1 MSDRAREVE
10 TRLLIVDDTE
20 ANRYA
25 VARHLRAN
33 GFTVREAATGRD
45 ALAEVERETPDMIVL
60 DIRLPDISG
69 LELARRLREDPRTA
83 GIPILHISA
92 SFTDSVSLARG
103 LDNGADGYL
112 THPVD
117 PLVLLAT
124 IRGLF
129 RARAAERE
137 AFAMARDWRSTF
149 DAIGEGVCVTDST
162 GLITRCN
169 RAFLSLVGGG
179 SQEASS
185 YISELIPGVTILP
198 EAPYLQLPG
207 GGNAARIESGDRWL
221 RVSSMP
227 VTGTDGE
234 EPGVVCVVTDIT
246 RERRADERARLA
258 MQLESTGRLA
268 GGVAHEINNMMT
280 VILANA
286 EFALRGLPPGDPVR
300 ADIESIH
307 QAAARSAEV
316 ARQLLTFSRR
326 QVVRPRIV
334 DVHAL
339 LRKSEGMIR
348 RLLGADRPLRLRLGA
363 TDAWINVDP
372 LGLEQVVI
380 NLALNARDA
389 MPHGGELIIST
400 SNVQLGEEM
409 ARRHPEIAIRH
420 GRYVQVAVQDTGLGM
435 DRGTLDRIFE
445 PFFTTKRVGEGT
457 GLGLAT
463 VFGMVKQSDGYIW
476 ADSEVGH
483 GSVFTIQLPQAVPSA
498 AEMAAPPL
506 SGRDKGQ
513 GAILLV
519 EDEPMVQS
527 LLSRA
532 LVEAG
537 YRAEVAADGDEAL
550 NVLERLEG
558 NVAAVLSDVVM
569 PGMGGRE
576 LAEMLRKRWPDIP
589 ILFMS
594 GYTNEEIIHRGLLG
608 PDEPFLQKPF
618 PPAALAAAL
627 AGLLQR
633 GTARDQEFEVGSG

>member
-1 MSDRAREVE
+1 MSERGNPPEA
-10 TRLLIVDDTE
+10 RLLIVDDTE

-25 VARHLRAN
+25 VARHLKAN
-33 GFTVREAATGRD
+33 GFEVREAGTGSA
-45 ALAEVERETPDMIVL
+45 ALAEVERDLPDMVVL

-69 LELARRLREDPRTA
+69 LEVARRLRSNPRTA
-83 GIPILHISA
+83 GLPILHISA

-137 AFAMARDWRSTF
+137 AFAMARDWRATF

-169 RAFLSLVGGG
+169 RAFLDLVGGRTG
-179 SQEASS
+179 EASS
-185 YISELIPGVTILP
+185 YLADLLPGVTMLP
-198 EAPYLQLPG
+198 ESPYVQLPG
-207 GGNAARIESGDRWL
+207 GASAARLEVGDRWL

-227 VTGTDGE
+227 VTGGVGE

-286 EFALRGLPPGDPVR
+286 EFALRGLSPGDPVR
-300 ADIESIH
+300 SDIESIH

-326 QVVRPRIV
+326 QVVRPRVV
-334 DVHAL
+334 DVHLL

-363 TDAWINVDP
+363 TDTWVSVDP
-372 LGLEQVVI
+372 LGLEQVII

-389 MPHGGELIIST
+389 MPHGGELIIAT
-400 SNVQLGEEM
+400 SNVHLGDEM
-409 ARRHPEIAIRH
+409 TRRHPEIAIRH

-483 GSVFTIQLPQAVPSA
+483 GSVFTIQLPQAVPAVAEPA
-498 AEMAAPPL
+498 ATPGTR
-506 SGRDKGQ
+506 STGQ

-519 EDEPMVQS
+519 EDEPLVQS

-537 YRAEVAADGDEAL
+537 YRTEVATDGEEAL
-550 NVLERLEG
+550 QVLARLEG
-558 NVAAVLSDVVM
+558 KVAAVLSDVVM

-576 LAEMLRKRWPDIP
+576 LAEELRKRWPNVP

-594 GYTNEEIIHRGLLG
+594 GYTNEEIINRGLLG

-627 AGLLQR
+627 AGLLER
-633 GTARDQEFEVGSG
+633 GSIA

>member
-1 MSDRAREVE
+1 MSERGQQKEAK
-10 TRLLIVDDTE
+10 LLVVDDTE

-25 VARHLRAN
+25 VVRHLRAN
-33 GFTVREAATGRD
+33 GFEVREAATGRD
-45 ALAEVERETPDMIVL
+45 ALAMVERETPDMIVL
-60 DIRLPDISG
+60 DIRLPDVSG
-69 LELARRLREDPRTA
+69 LEVARQVRANPRTA
-83 GIPILHISA
+83 AIPILHISA

-112 THPVD
+112 THPVE
-117 PLVLLAT
+117 PIVLLAT
-124 IRGLF
+124 VRGLF

-137 AFAMARDWRSTF
+137 AFAMARDWRATF
-149 DAIGEGVCVTDST
+149 DAIGEGVCVTDAS

-169 RAFLSLVGGG
+169 RAFLELVGGRDAD
-179 SQEASS
+179 ASS
-185 YISELIPGVTILP
+185 YITDLLPGVTI
-198 EAPYLQLPG
+198 APAEPYVQVPG
-207 GGNAARIESGDRWL
+207 GGNAARIEVGDRWL
-221 RVSSMP
+221 RVSAMP
-227 VTGTDGE
+227 VTGEGE
-234 EPGVVCVVTDIT
+234 EAPAVVCVVTDIT

-286 EFALRGLPPGDPVR
+286 EFAMRGLPPGDPVR
-300 ADIESIH
+300 TDIESIH
-307 QAAARSAEV
+307 QAATRSAEV

-326 QVVRPRIV
+326 QVVRPRVV

-363 TDAWINVDP
+363 SDTWVNIDP
-372 LGLEQVVI
+372 LGLEQVII

-400 SNVQLGEEM
+400 SNVQLGDDM
-409 ARRHPEIAIRH
+409 SRLHPEIAIRH
-420 GRYVQVAVQDTGLGM
+420 GRYVQLAVQDTGLGM
-435 DRGTLDRIFE
+435 DRDTLNRIFE

-463 VFGMVKQSDGYIW
+463 VFGMVKQSGGYIW

-483 GSVFTIQLPQAVPSA
+483 GSVFTIQLPQTAPAVPEKTA
-498 AEMAAPPL
+498 TMPGVRAPA
-506 SGRDKGQ
+506 Q

-519 EDEPMVQS
+519 EDEPLVQG

-532 LVEAG
+532 LVEVG
-537 YRAEVAADGDEAL
+537 YHSEVATDGEEAL
-550 NVLERLEG
+550 TVLEQLEG
-558 NVAAVLSDVVM
+558 KISAVLSDVVM

-576 LAEMLRKRWPDIP
+576 LAEVLRKRWPDIP

-594 GYTNEEIIHRGLLG
+594 GYTNEEVIHRGLLG

-618 PPAALAAAL
+618 SPGALAASL
-627 AGLLQR
+627 ADLLGQR
-633 GTARDQEFEVGSG
+633 

>member
-1 MSDRAREVE
+1 MSDRSLPVE
-10 TRLLIVDDTE
+10 AQLLVVDDTE

-33 GFTVREAATGRD
+33 GFEVREAATGRE
-45 ALAEVERETPDMIVL
+45 ALVEVERDIPDMVVL

-69 LELARRLREDPRTA
+69 LELARRLRADPRTS

-137 AFAMARDWRSTF
+137 AFAMARDWRATF
-149 DAIGEGVCVTDST
+149 DAIGEGVCITDSA
-162 GLITRCN
+162 GLVTRCN
-169 RAFLSLVGGG
+169 RAFHDLVGGPAEG
-179 SQEASS
+179 SS
-185 YISELIPGVTILP
+185 YIADLLPGVVMLP
-198 EAPYLQLPG
+198 HAPYVQLPG
-207 GGNAARIESGDRWL
+207 GGSAVRLEVGDRWL
-221 RVSSMP
+221 RVSSTP
-227 VTGTDGE
+227 VAGEAGE
-234 EPGVVCVVTDIT
+234 EPGAVCVVTDIT

-286 EFALRGLPPGDPVR
+286 EFALRGLRGGDPVR

-307 QAAARSAEV
+307 QAATRSAEV

-326 QVVRPRIV
+326 QVVRPRVV
-334 DVHAL
+334 DVHL
-339 LRKSEGMIR
+339 LLHKSEGMIR
-348 RLLGADRPLRLRLGA
+348 RLLGAHLPLQLRLGA
-363 TDAWINVDP
+363 TDTWVNVDP
-372 LGLEQVVI
+372 LGLEQVII

-389 MPHGGELIIST
+389 MPHGGELTIST
-400 SNVQLGEEM
+400 SNVHLGDEM
-409 ARRHPEIAIRH
+409 ARRHPEIAIRE
-420 GRYVQVAVQDTGLGM
+420 GRYVQIAVQDTGLGM

-476 ADSEVGH
+476 ADSEVGR
-483 GSVFTIQLPQAVPSA
+483 GSVFTIQLPQALPAVEVPDVA
-498 AEMAAPPL
+498 AG
-506 SGRDKGQ
+506 GREKGQ
-513 GAILLV
+513 GAVLLV

-527 LLSRA
+527 LLARA

-537 YRAEVAADGDEAL
+537 YRAEVATDGQEAL
-550 NVLERLEG
+550 HVVSRLDG
-558 NVAAVLSDVVM
+558 NVSAVLSDVVM

-576 LAEMLRKRWPDIP
+576 LAAELRQRWPDVP

-618 PPAALAAAL
+618 PPAALAEALAAL
-627 AGLLQR
+627 LERRTIA
-633 GTARDQEFEVGSG
+633 

>member
-1 MSDRAREVE
+1 MSERGNPPEA
-10 TRLLIVDDTE
+10 RLLIVDDTE

-25 VARHLRAN
+25 VARHLKAN
-33 GFTVREAATGRD
+33 GFEVREAGTGSA
-45 ALAEVERETPDMIVL
+45 ALAEVERDLPDMVVL

-69 LELARRLREDPRTA
+69 LEVARRLRSNPRTA
-83 GIPILHISA
+83 GLPILHISA

-137 AFAMARDWRSTF
+137 AFAMARDWRATF

-169 RAFLSLVGGG
+169 RAFLDLVGGRTG
-179 SQEASS
+179 EASS
-185 YISELIPGVTILP
+185 YLADLLPGVTMMP
-198 EAPYLQLPG
+198 ESPYVQLPG
-207 GGNAARIESGDRWL
+207 GASAARLEVGDRWL

-227 VTGTDGE
+227 VTGGVGE

-286 EFALRGLPPGDPVR
+286 EFALRGLSPGDPVR
-300 ADIESIH
+300 SDIESIH

-326 QVVRPRIV
+326 QVVRPRVV
-334 DVHAL
+334 DVHLL

-363 TDAWINVDP
+363 TDTWVSVDP
-372 LGLEQVVI
+372 LGLEQVII

-400 SNVQLGEEM
+400 SNVHLGDEM
-409 ARRHPEIAIRH
+409 TRRHPEIAIRH

-483 GSVFTIQLPQAVPSA
+483 GSVFTIQLPQAVPAVAEPA
-498 AEMAAPPL
+498 ATPGTR
-506 SGRDKGQ
+506 STGQ

-519 EDEPMVQS
+519 EDEPLVQS

-537 YRAEVAADGDEAL
+537 YRTEVATDGEEAL
-550 NVLERLEG
+550 QVLARLEG
-558 NVAAVLSDVVM
+558 KVAAVLSDVVM

-576 LAEMLRKRWPDIP
+576 LAEELRKRWPNVP

-594 GYTNEEIIHRGLLG
+594 GYTNEEIINRGLLG

-627 AGLLQR
+627 AGLLER
-633 GTARDQEFEVGSG
+633 GSIA

>member
-1 MSDRAREVE
+1 MSERGQQREP
-10 TRLLIVDDTE
+10 TLLVVDDTE

-25 VARHLRAN
+25 VVRHLRAN
-33 GFTVREAATGRD
+33 GFEVREASTGRD
-45 ALAEVERETPDMIVL
+45 ALALVERETPDMIVL
-60 DIRLPDISG
+60 DIRLPDVSG
-69 LELARRLREDPRTA
+69 LEVARQVRANPRTA
-83 GIPILHISA
+83 AIPILHISA

-112 THPVD
+112 THPVE
-117 PLVLLAT
+117 PIVLLAT

-137 AFAMARDWRSTF
+137 AFAMARDWRATF
-149 DAIGEGVCVTDST
+149 DAIGEGVCVTDAS

-169 RAFLSLVGGG
+169 RAFLDLVGGRD
-179 SQEASS
+179 SDASS
-185 YISELIPGVTILP
+185 YITDLLPGVTI
-198 EAPYLQLPG
+198 APAEPYVQVPG
-207 GGNAARIESGDRWL
+207 GGNAARIEVGDRWL
-221 RVSSMP
+221 RVSTMP
-227 VTGTDGE
+227 VTGEEEE
-234 EPGVVCVVTDIT
+234 EPAVVCVVTDIT

-286 EFALRGLPPGDPVR
+286 EFAIRGLPPGDPVR
-300 ADIESIH
+300 TDIESIH
-307 QAAARSAEV
+307 QAATRSAEV

-326 QVVRPRIV
+326 QVVRPRVV

-348 RLLGADRPLRLRLGA
+348 RLLGADRPLRLRLGGSD
-363 TDAWINVDP
+363 TWVNVDP
-372 LGLEQVVI
+372 LGLEQVII

-389 MPHGGELIIST
+389 MPHGGELIVST
-400 SNVQLGEEM
+400 SNVQLGDEM
-409 ARRHPEIAIRH
+409 SRRHPEIAIRH
-420 GRYVQVAVQDTGLGM
+420 GRYVQISVQDTGLGM
-435 DRGTLDRIFE
+435 DRDTLNRIFE

-463 VFGMVKQSDGYIW
+463 VFGMVKQSEGYIW

-483 GSVFTIQLPQAVPSA
+483 GSLFTIKLPEAAPAVPEKSA
-498 AEMAAPPL
+498 GM
-506 SGRDKGQ
+506 SGARIPAQ

-519 EDEPMVQS
+519 EDEPLVQG

-532 LVEAG
+532 LVEVG
-537 YRAEVAADGDEAL
+537 YRSEVATDGEEAL
-550 NVLERLEG
+550 TVLERLDG
-558 NVAAVLSDVVM
+558 KISAVLSDVVM

-576 LAEMLRKRWPDIP
+576 LAEVLRKRWPDIP

-594 GYTNEEIIHRGLLG
+594 GYTNEEIIHRGLLD

-618 PPAALAAAL
+618 SPGALAASL
-627 AGLLQR
+627 AELLDR
-633 GTARDQEFEVGSG
+633 R

>member
-1 MSDRAREVE
+1 MSERGNPPEA
-10 TRLLIVDDTE
+10 RLLIVDDTE

-25 VARHLRAN
+25 VARHLKAN
-33 GFTVREAATGRD
+33 GFEVREAGTGSA
-45 ALAEVERETPDMIVL
+45 ALAEVERDLPDMVVL

-69 LELARRLREDPRTA
+69 LEVARRLRSNPRTA
-83 GIPILHISA
+83 GLPILHISA

-137 AFAMARDWRSTF
+137 AFAMARDWRATF

-169 RAFLSLVGGG
+169 RAFLDLVGGRTG
-179 SQEASS
+179 EASS
-185 YISELIPGVTILP
+185 YLADLLPGVTMLP
-198 EAPYLQLPG
+198 ESPYVQLPG
-207 GGNAARIESGDRWL
+207 GASAARLEVGDRWL

-227 VTGTDGE
+227 VTGGVGE

-286 EFALRGLPPGDPVR
+286 EFALRGLSPGDPVR
-300 ADIESIH
+300 SDIESIH

-326 QVVRPRIV
+326 QVVRPRVV
-334 DVHAL
+334 DVHLL

-363 TDAWINVDP
+363 TDTWVSVDP
-372 LGLEQVVI
+372 LGLEQVII

-400 SNVQLGEEM
+400 SNVHLGDEM
-409 ARRHPEIAIRH
+409 TRRHPEIAIRH

-483 GSVFTIQLPQAVPSA
+483 GSVFTIQLPQAVPAVAEPA
-498 AEMAAPPL
+498 ATPGTR
-506 SGRDKGQ
+506 STGQ

-519 EDEPMVQS
+519 EDEPLVQS

-537 YRAEVAADGDEAL
+537 YRTEVATDGEEAL
-550 NVLERLEG
+550 QVLARLEG
-558 NVAAVLSDVVM
+558 KVAAVLSDVVM

-576 LAEMLRKRWPDIP
+576 LAEELRKRWPNVP

-594 GYTNEEIIHRGLLG
+594 GYTNEEIINRGLLG

-627 AGLLQR
+627 AGLLER
-633 GTARDQEFEVGSG
+633 GSIA

>member
-1 MSDRAREVE
+1 MSSRSYPAE
-10 TRLLIVDDTE
+10 TQLLIVDDTE

-25 VARHLRAN
+25 VARHLKAN
-33 GFTVREAATGRD
+33 GFAVRGASSGREA
-45 ALAEVERETPDMIVL
+45 LVEVAREVPDMVVL
-60 DIRLPDISG
+60 DIRLPDIRG
-69 LELARRLREDPRTA
+69 LELARQLRADPRTS
-83 GIPILHISA
+83 GVPILHISA

-137 AFAMARDWRSTF
+137 AFAMARDWRATF

-162 GLITRCN
+162 GVVTRCN
-169 RAFLSLVGGG
+169 RAFLDLVGAR
-179 SQEASS
+179 SAEASS
-185 YISELIPGVTILP
+185 SLADLLPGVTILP
-198 EAPYLQLPG
+198 HPPYVQLPG
-207 GGNAARIESGDRWL
+207 GGSAARLELGDRWL

-227 VTGTDGE
+227 VAGGADE
-234 EPGVVCVVTDIT
+234 EPGAVCVVTDIT

-286 EFALRGLPPGDPVR
+286 EFAMRGLPAGDAVR

-307 QAAARSAEV
+307 QAATRSAEV

-326 QVVRPRIV
+326 QVVRPRVV
-334 DVHAL
+334 DVHLL
-339 LRKSEGMIR
+339 LRKSEVMIR
-348 RLLGADRPLRLRLGA
+348 RLLGADLPLQLRLGA
-363 TDAWINVDP
+363 TDTWVNVDP
-372 LGLEQVVI
+372 LGLEQVII

-389 MPHGGELIIST
+389 MPHGGELIVST
-400 SNVQLGEEM
+400 SNVHLGDEM
-409 ARRHPEIAIRH
+409 ARRHPEIAIRP
-420 GRYVQVAVQDTGLGM
+420 GRYVQIAVQDTGLGM

-463 VFGMVKQSDGYIW
+463 VFGMIKQSDGYIW
-476 ADSEVGH
+476 ADSELGR
-483 GSVFTIQLPQAVPSA
+483 GSVFTIQLPQAVPAVEVPVSA
-498 AEMAAPPL
+498 VP
-506 SGRDKGQ
+506 GREKGR
-513 GAILLV
+513 GAVLLV

-527 LLSRA
+527 LLARA

-537 YRAEVAADGDEAL
+537 YRAEVATDGEEAL
-550 NVLERLEG
+550 QVLARLEG
-558 NVAAVLSDVVM
+558 HVSAVLSDVVM

-576 LAEMLRKRWPDIP
+576 LAAELRQRWPDVP

-627 AGLLQR
+627 AALVAR
-633 GTARDQEFEVGSG
+633 GSVA

>member
-1 MSDRAREVE
+1 MSDRARMAEA
-10 TRLLIVDDTE
+10 RLLIVDDTE

-25 VARHLRAN
+25 VARHLRAS
-33 GFTVREAATGRD
+33 GFQVREAGTGLD
-45 ALAEVERETPDMIVL
+45 ALAEVEREMPDMVVL
-60 DIRLPDISG
+60 DIKLPDISG
-69 LELARRLREDPRTA
+69 LEVARRLRSDPRTS
-83 GIPILHISA
+83 GLPILHISA

-117 PLVLLAT
+117 PIVLLAT

-137 AFAMARDWRSTF
+137 AFAMARDWRATF
-149 DAIGEGVCVTDST
+149 DAIGEGVCVTDSS

-169 RAFLSLVGGG
+169 RAFLDLIGGG
-179 SQEASS
+179 TGEASS
-185 YISELIPGVTILP
+185 YIADLLPGVTMLP
-198 EAPYLQLPG
+198 ESPYVQLPG
-207 GGNAARIESGDRWL
+207 GGPAARIEVGDRWL

-227 VTGTDGE
+227 VEGENAE
-234 EPGVVCVVTDIT
+234 EPGVICVVTDIT

-286 EFALRGLPPGDPVR
+286 EFAMRGLPAGDPVR
-300 ADIESIH
+300 TDIEGIH
-307 QAAARSAEV
+307 QAATRSAEV

-326 QVVRPRIV
+326 QVVRPRVV
-334 DVHAL
+334 DVHLL
-339 LRKSEGMIR
+339 LRKAEGMIR

-363 TDAWINVDP
+363 TDTWVNVDP
-372 LGLEQVVI
+372 LGLEQVII

-389 MPHGGELIIST
+389 MPHGGELIIAT
-400 SNVQLGEEM
+400 SNVHLGDELS
-409 ARRHPEIAIRH
+409 RRHPEIAIRH
-420 GRYVQVAVQDTGLGM
+420 GRYVQIAVQDTGLGM

-483 GSVFTIQLPQAVPSA
+483 GSVFTIQLPQANPE
-498 AEMAAPPL
+498 EMEGPPVT
-506 SGRDKGQ
+506 SESRERNQ
-513 GAILLV
+513 GAVLLV
-519 EDEPMVQS
+519 EDEPLVQS
-527 LLSRA
+527 MLSRA

-537 YRAEVAADGDEAL
+537 YRSEVATDGEEAL
-550 NVLERLEG
+550 QVLARLEG
-558 NVAAVLSDVVM
+558 KVAAVLSDVVM

-576 LAEMLRKRWPDIP
+576 LAEELRKRWPDVP
-589 ILFMS
+589 VLFMS

-627 AGLLQR
+627 AELLQR
-633 GTARDQEFEVGSG
+633 RSIAQG

>member
-1 MSDRAREVE
+1 VSSRVQAGEA
-10 TRLLIVDDTE
+10 TLLIVDDTE

-25 VARHLRAN
+25 VARHLRAH
-33 GFTVREAATGRD
+33 GFEVHETGTGQE
-45 ALAEVERETPDMIVL
+45 ALAFVAQQVPDMVVL

-69 LELARRLREDPRTA
+69 LELARRLRGDPRTS

-117 PLVLLAT
+117 PLVLVAT

-137 AFAMARDWRSTF
+137 AFAMARDWRATF
-149 DAIGEGVCVTDST
+149 DAIGEGVCVTDAT

-169 RAFLSLVGGG
+169 RAFLELVGGG
-179 SQEASS
+179 HGDASTF
-185 YISELIPGVTILP
+185 ISEVIPGVLISR
-198 EAPYLQLPG
+198 EAPHVQLPG
-207 GGNAARIESGDRWL
+207 GANAARIEVGDRWL
-221 RVSSMP
+221 RVSAMP
-227 VTGTDGE
+227 VIGAEGE
-234 EPGVVCVVTDIT
+234 EPAVVCVVTDIT

-286 EFALRGLPPGDPVR
+286 EFAVRGLPPGDPVR
-300 ADIESIH
+300 TDIESIH
-307 QAAARSAEV
+307 QAATRSAEV

-326 QVVRPRIV
+326 QVVRPRVV
-334 DVHAL
+334 DIHAL

-363 TDAWINVDP
+363 TDAWVSVDP
-372 LGLEQVVI
+372 LGLEQVII

-400 SNVQLGEEM
+400 SNVQLGDEM
-409 ARRHPEIAIRH
+409 ARRHPEIAIRY
-420 GRYVQVAVQDTGLGM
+420 GRYVQIAVQDTGLGM

-476 ADSEVGH
+476 ADSEVGQ
-483 GSVFTIQLPQAVPSA
+483 GSVFTIQLPQAEAGDAEKGSA
-498 AEMAAPPL
+498 APL
-506 SGRDKGQ
+506 QLERAK

-519 EDEPMVQS
+519 EDEPLVQS
-527 LLSRA
+527 LLSRS

-537 YRAEVAADGDEAL
+537 YRTEVAADGVEAL
-550 NVLERLEG
+550 DVLERLEG
-558 NVAAVLSDVVM
+558 RVSAVLSDVVM
-569 PGMGGRE
+569 PGMGGRA
-576 LAEMLRKRWPDIP
+576 LANALRKRWPDIP

-627 AGLLQR
+627 AELVER
-633 GTARDQEFEVGSG
+633 GSIPRG

>member
-1 MSDRAREVE
+1 VSDRSLPVE
-10 TRLLIVDDTE
+10 AQLLVVDDTE

-33 GFTVREAATGRD
+33 GFEVREAATGRE
-45 ALAEVERETPDMIVL
+45 ALVEVERDIPDMVVL

-69 LELARRLREDPRTA
+69 LELARRLRADPRTS

-137 AFAMARDWRSTF
+137 AFAMARDWRATF
-149 DAIGEGVCVTDST
+149 DAIGEGVCITDSA
-162 GLITRCN
+162 GLVTRCN
-169 RAFLSLVGGG
+169 RAFHDLVGGPAEG
-179 SQEASS
+179 SS
-185 YISELIPGVTILP
+185 YIADLLPGVVMLP
-198 EAPYLQLPG
+198 HAPYVQLPG
-207 GGNAARIESGDRWL
+207 GGSAVRLEVGDRWL
-221 RVSSMP
+221 RVSSTP
-227 VTGTDGE
+227 VAGEAGE
-234 EPGVVCVVTDIT
+234 EPGAVCVVTDIT

-286 EFALRGLPPGDPVR
+286 EFALRGLRGGDPVR

-307 QAAARSAEV
+307 QAATRSAEV

-326 QVVRPRIV
+326 QVVRPRVV
-334 DVHAL
+334 DVHL
-339 LRKSEGMIR
+339 LLHKSEGMIR
-348 RLLGADRPLRLRLGA
+348 RLLGAHLPLQLRLGA
-363 TDAWINVDP
+363 TDTWVNVDP
-372 LGLEQVVI
+372 LGLEQVII

-389 MPHGGELIIST
+389 MPHGGELTIST
-400 SNVQLGEEM
+400 SNVHLGDEM
-409 ARRHPEIAIRH
+409 ARRHPEIAIRE
-420 GRYVQVAVQDTGLGM
+420 GRYVQIAVQDTGLGM

-476 ADSEVGH
+476 ADSEVGR
-483 GSVFTIQLPQAVPSA
+483 GSVFTIQLPQALPAVEVPDVA
-498 AEMAAPPL
+498 AG
-506 SGRDKGQ
+506 GREKGQ
-513 GAILLV
+513 GAVLLV

-527 LLSRA
+527 LLARA

-537 YRAEVAADGDEAL
+537 YRAEVATDGQEAL
-550 NVLERLEG
+550 HVVSRLDG
-558 NVAAVLSDVVM
+558 NVSAVLSDVVM

-576 LAEMLRKRWPDIP
+576 LAAELRQRWPDVP

-618 PPAALAAAL
+618 PPAALAEALAAL
-627 AGLLQR
+627 LERRTIA
-633 GTARDQEFEVGSG
+633 

>member
-1 MSDRAREVE
+1 MSERGNPPEA
-10 TRLLIVDDTE
+10 RLLIVDDTE

-25 VARHLRAN
+25 VARHLKAN
-33 GFTVREAATGRD
+33 GFEVREAGTGSA
-45 ALAEVERETPDMIVL
+45 ALAEVERDLPDMVVL

-69 LELARRLREDPRTA
+69 LEVARRLRSNPRTA
-83 GIPILHISA
+83 GLPILHISA
-92 SFTDSVSLARG
+92 SFADSVSLARG

-137 AFAMARDWRSTF
+137 AFAMARDWRATF

-169 RAFLSLVGGG
+169 RAFLDLVGGRTG
-179 SQEASS
+179 EASS
-185 YISELIPGVTILP
+185 YLADLLPGVTMLP
-198 EAPYLQLPG
+198 ESPYVQLPG
-207 GGNAARIESGDRWL
+207 GASAARLEVGDRWL

-227 VTGTDGE
+227 VTGGVGE

-286 EFALRGLPPGDPVR
+286 EFALRGLSPGDPVR
-300 ADIESIH
+300 SDIESIH

-326 QVVRPRIV
+326 QVVRPRVV
-334 DVHAL
+334 DVHLL

-363 TDAWINVDP
+363 TDTWVSVDP
-372 LGLEQVVI
+372 LGLEQVII

-400 SNVQLGEEM
+400 SNVHLGDEM
-409 ARRHPEIAIRH
+409 TRRHPEIAIRH

-483 GSVFTIQLPQAVPSA
+483 GSVFTIQLPQAVPAVAEPA
-498 AEMAAPPL
+498 ATPGTR
-506 SGRDKGQ
+506 STGQ

-519 EDEPMVQS
+519 EDEPLVQS

-537 YRAEVAADGDEAL
+537 YRTEVATDGEEAL
-550 NVLERLEG
+550 QVLARLEG
-558 NVAAVLSDVVM
+558 KVAAVLSDVVM

-576 LAEMLRKRWPDIP
+576 LAEELRKRWPNVP

-594 GYTNEEIIHRGLLG
+594 GYTNEEIINRGLLG

-627 AGLLQR
+627 AGLLER
-633 GTARDQEFEVGSG
+633 GSIA

>member
-1 MSDRAREVE
+1 MSERGNPPEA
-10 TRLLIVDDTE
+10 RLLIVDDTE

-25 VARHLRAN
+25 VARHLKAN
-33 GFTVREAATGRD
+33 GFEVREAGTGSA
-45 ALAEVERETPDMIVL
+45 ALAEVERDLPDMVVL

-69 LELARRLREDPRTA
+69 LEVARRLRSNPRTA
-83 GIPILHISA
+83 GLPILHISA

-137 AFAMARDWRSTF
+137 AFAMARDWRATF

-169 RAFLSLVGGG
+169 RAFLDLVGGRTG
-179 SQEASS
+179 EASS
-185 YISELIPGVTILP
+185 YLADLLPGVTMLP
-198 EAPYLQLPG
+198 ESPYVQLPG
-207 GGNAARIESGDRWL
+207 GASAARLEVGDRWL

-227 VTGTDGE
+227 VTGGVGE

-258 MQLESTGRLA
+258 MQLASTGRLA

-286 EFALRGLPPGDPVR
+286 EFALRGLSPGDPVR
-300 ADIESIH
+300 SDIESIH

-326 QVVRPRIV
+326 QVVRPRVV
-334 DVHAL
+334 DVHLL

-363 TDAWINVDP
+363 TDTWVSVDP
-372 LGLEQVVI
+372 LGLEQVII

-400 SNVQLGEEM
+400 SNVHLGDEM
-409 ARRHPEIAIRH
+409 TRRHPEIAIRH

-483 GSVFTIQLPQAVPSA
+483 GSVFTIQLPQAVPAVAEPA
-498 AEMAAPPL
+498 ATPGTR
-506 SGRDKGQ
+506 STGQ

-519 EDEPMVQS
+519 EDEPLVQS

-537 YRAEVAADGDEAL
+537 YRTEVATDGEEAL
-550 NVLERLEG
+550 QVLARLEG
-558 NVAAVLSDVVM
+558 KVAAVLSDVVM

-576 LAEMLRKRWPDIP
+576 LAEELRKRWPNVP

-594 GYTNEEIIHRGLLG
+594 GYTNEEIINRGLLG

-627 AGLLQR
+627 AGLLER
-633 GTARDQEFEVGSG
+633 GSIA

>member
-1 MSDRAREVE
+1 MSERGNPPEA
-10 TRLLIVDDTE
+10 RLLIVDDTE

-25 VARHLRAN
+25 VARHLKAN
-33 GFTVREAATGRD
+33 GFEVREAGTGSA
-45 ALAEVERETPDMIVL
+45 ALAEVERDLPDMVVL

-69 LELARRLREDPRTA
+69 LEVARRLRSNPRTA
-83 GIPILHISA
+83 GLPILHISA

-137 AFAMARDWRSTF
+137 AFAMARDWRATF

-169 RAFLSLVGGG
+169 RAFLDLVGGRTG
-179 SQEASS
+179 EASS
-185 YISELIPGVTILP
+185 YLADLLPGVTMLP
-198 EAPYLQLPG
+198 ESPYVQLPG
-207 GGNAARIESGDRWL
+207 GASAARLEVGDRWL

-227 VTGTDGE
+227 VTGGVGE

-286 EFALRGLPPGDPVR
+286 EFALRGLSPGDPVR
-300 ADIESIH
+300 SDIESIH

-326 QVVRPRIV
+326 QVVRPRVV
-334 DVHAL
+334 DVHLL

-363 TDAWINVDP
+363 TDTWVSVDP
-372 LGLEQVVI
+372 LGLEQVII

-389 MPHGGELIIST
+389 MPHGGELIIAT
-400 SNVQLGEEM
+400 SNVHLGDEM
-409 ARRHPEIAIRH
+409 TRRHPEIAIRH

-483 GSVFTIQLPQAVPSA
+483 GSVFTIQLPQAVPAVAETA
-498 AEMAAPPL
+498 ATP
-506 SGRDKGQ
+506 GTRNTGQ

-519 EDEPMVQS
+519 EDEPLVQS

-537 YRAEVAADGDEAL
+537 YRTEVATDGEEAL
-550 NVLERLEG
+550 QVLARLEG
-558 NVAAVLSDVVM
+558 KVAAVLSDVVM

-576 LAEMLRKRWPDIP
+576 LAEELRKRWPNVP

-594 GYTNEEIIHRGLLG
+594 GYTNEEIINRGLLG

-627 AGLLQR
+627 AGLLER
-633 GTARDQEFEVGSG
+633 GSIA

>member
-1 MSDRAREVE
+1 LQADP
-10 TRLLIVDDTE
+10 TLLIVDDTE

-25 VARHLRAN
+25 VSRHLRAN
-33 GFTVREAATGRD
+33 GFEVREAATGRD
-45 ALAEVERETPDMIVL
+45 ALALVEREAPDMIVL
-60 DIRLPDISG
+60 DIRLPDVSG
-69 LELARRLREDPRTA
+69 LEVARRVRANPRTA
-83 GIPILHISA
+83 SIPILHISA
-92 SFTDSVSLARG
+92 SFTDSESLARG

-117 PLVLLAT
+117 PIVLLAT

-137 AFAMARDWRSTF
+137 AFAMARDWRATF
-149 DAIGEGVCVTDST
+149 DAIGEGVCVTDAS

-169 RAFLSLVGGG
+169 RAFLDMVGGRD
-179 SQEASS
+179 SDASS
-185 YISELIPGVTILP
+185 YITDLLPGVLIAP
-198 EAPYLQLPG
+198 EEPYVLVPG
-207 GGNAARIESGDRWL
+207 GGNAARLEVGDRWL
-221 RVSSMP
+221 RVSTMP
-227 VTGTDGE
+227 VAGGEGE
-234 EPGVVCVVTDIT
+234 EPAVVCVVTDIT

-286 EFALRGLPPGDPVR
+286 EFALRGLDPGDPVR
-300 ADIESIH
+300 LDIESIH
-307 QAAARSAEV
+307 QAATRSAEV

-326 QVVRPRIV
+326 QVVRPRVV
-334 DVHAL
+334 DAHAL

-363 TDAWINVDP
+363 SDTWVNVDP
-372 LGLEQVVI
+372 LGLEQVII

-400 SNVQLGEEM
+400 SNVQLGDEM

-420 GRYVQVAVQDTGLGM
+420 GRYVQLAVHDTGLGM

-483 GSVFTIQLPQAVPSA
+483 GSVFTIQLPQASPSIPDK
-498 AEMAAPPL
+498 PPL
-506 SGRDKGQ
+506 PVGPREQGQ

-519 EDEPMVQS
+519 EDEPLVQS
-527 LLSRA
+527 LLGRA

-537 YRAEVAADGDEAL
+537 YRAEVATDGDEAI
-550 NVLERLEG
+550 NVLERLDG
-558 NVAAVLSDVVM
+558 RVSAVLSDVVM

-576 LAEMLRKRWPDIP
+576 LAEVVRKRWPDIP
-589 ILFMS
+589 VLFMS

-618 PPAALAAAL
+618 SPAALAESL
-627 AGLLQR
+627 ADLLER
-633 GTARDQEFEVGSG
+633 GTIS

>member
-1 MSDRAREVE
+1 MSERGNPPEA
-10 TRLLIVDDTE
+10 RLLIVDDTE

-25 VARHLRAN
+25 VARHLKAN
-33 GFTVREAATGRD
+33 GFEVREAGTGSA
-45 ALAEVERETPDMIVL
+45 ALAEVERDLPDMVVL

-69 LELARRLREDPRTA
+69 LEVARRLRSNPRTA
-83 GIPILHISA
+83 GLPILHISA

-137 AFAMARDWRSTF
+137 AFAMARDWRATF

-169 RAFLSLVGGG
+169 RAFLDLVGGRTG
-179 SQEASS
+179 EASS
-185 YISELIPGVTILP
+185 YLADLLPGVTMLP
-198 EAPYLQLPG
+198 ESPYVQLPG
-207 GGNAARIESGDRWL
+207 GASAARLEVGDRWL

-227 VTGTDGE
+227 VTGGVGE

-286 EFALRGLPPGDPVR
+286 EFALRGLSPGDPVR
-300 ADIESIH
+300 SDIESIH

-326 QVVRPRIV
+326 QVVRPRVV
-334 DVHAL
+334 DVHLL

-363 TDAWINVDP
+363 TDTWVSVDP
-372 LGLEQVVI
+372 LGLEQVII

-400 SNVQLGEEM
+400 SNVHLGDEM
-409 ARRHPEIAIRH
+409 TRRHPEIAIRH

-483 GSVFTIQLPQAVPSA
+483 GSVFTIQLPQAVPAVAEPA
-498 AEMAAPPL
+498 ATP
-506 SGRDKGQ
+506 GTRNTGQ

-519 EDEPMVQS
+519 EDEPLVQS

-537 YRAEVAADGDEAL
+537 YRTEVATDGEEAL
-550 NVLERLEG
+550 QVLARLEG
-558 NVAAVLSDVVM
+558 KVAAVLSDVVM

-576 LAEMLRKRWPDIP
+576 LAEELRKRWPNVP

-594 GYTNEEIIHRGLLG
+594 GYTNEEIINRGLLG

-627 AGLLQR
+627 AGLLER
-633 GTARDQEFEVGSG
+633 GSIA

>member
-1 MSDRAREVE
+1 MSERGRQAAE
-10 TRLLIVDDTE
+10 RLLVVDDTE

-25 VARHLRAN
+25 VARHLKAN
-33 GFTVREAATGRD
+33 GFEVCEAGTGGEALTEVQRE
-45 ALAEVERETPDMIVL
+45 LPDMIVL
-60 DIRLPDISG
+60 DIKLPDMSG
-69 LELARRLREDPRTA
+69 LELARRLRADRRTA

-92 SFTDSVSLARG
+92 SFTDSASRARG

-117 PLVLLAT
+117 PIVLLAT

-137 AFAMARDWRSTF
+137 AFAMARDWRATF
-149 DAIGEGVCVTDST
+149 DAIGEGVCVTDSK

-169 RAFLSLVGGG
+169 RAFVDLVGGRT
-179 SQEASS
+179 EASAC
-185 YISELIPGVTILP
+185 LADLLPGVTMLP
-198 EAPYLQLPG
+198 EPPFVQLPG
-207 GGNAARIESGDRWL
+207 GGDTARLEVGDRWL
-221 RVSSMP
+221 RVSAMP
-227 VTGTDGE
+227 VGGVDGE
-234 EPGVVCVVTDIT
+234 EPGTVCVVTDIT

-286 EFALRGLPPGDPVR
+286 EFAMRGIAGGDPVR

-307 QAAARSAEV
+307 QAATRSAEV

-326 QVVRPRIV
+326 QVVRPRVV
-334 DVHAL
+334 DVHLL
-339 LRKSEGMIR
+339 LRKSEAMIR
-348 RLLGADRPLRLRLGA
+348 RLLGADLPLRLRLGA
-363 TDAWINVDP
+363 SDTWVNVDP
-372 LGLEQVVI
+372 LGLEQVII

-400 SNVQLGEEM
+400 SNVHLGDEM
-409 ARRHPEIAIRH
+409 TRRHPEIAIRH
-420 GRYVQVAVQDTGLGM
+420 GRYVQIAVQDTGLGM

-463 VFGMVKQSDGYIW
+463 VFGMIKQSEGYIW

-483 GSVFTIQLPQAVPSA
+483 GSVFTIQLPQAVPGVEAPGPA
-498 AEMAAPPL
+498 AA
-506 SGRDKGQ
+506 GRAKGE
-513 GAILLV
+513 GAVLLV

-527 LLSRA
+527 LLARA

-537 YRAEVAADGDEAL
+537 YRAEVATDGEEAL
-550 NVLERLEG
+550 HVLARLEG
-558 NVAAVLSDVVM
+558 NVSAVLSDVVM

-576 LAEMLRKRWPDIP
+576 LAAELRQRWPDVP

-618 PPAALAAAL
+618 PPSALAAAL
-627 AGLLQR
+627 ASLVAR
-633 GTARDQEFEVGSG
+633 GSIA

>member
-1 MSDRAREVE
+1 MSERAAEAQ
-10 TRLLIVDDTE
+10 LLIVDDTE

-25 VARHLRAN
+25 VARHLKAN
-33 GFTVREAATGRD
+33 GFEVREAATGQE
-45 ALAEVERETPDMIVL
+45 ALAEVAREVPDMVVL

-69 LELARRLREDPRTA
+69 LELARRLRADPRTS
-83 GIPILHISA
+83 GVPILHISA

-137 AFAMARDWRSTF
+137 AFAMARDWRATF
-149 DAIGEGVCVTDST
+149 DAIGEGVCVTDSS

-169 RAFLSLVGGG
+169 RAFLDLLGGRTAD
-179 SQEASS
+179 AST
-185 YISELIPGVTILP
+185 YLTDLIPGVRMLP
-198 EAPYLQLPG
+198 HAPYVQLPG
-207 GGNAARIESGDRWL
+207 GAGAARLEVGDRWL

-227 VTGTDGE
+227 VTGGEGE

-258 MQLESTGRLA
+258 LQLESTGRLA

-286 EFALRGLPPGDPVR
+286 EFALRGLPPGDSVR
-300 ADIESIH
+300 SDIESIH
-307 QAAARSAEV
+307 QAATRSAEV

-326 QVVRPRIV
+326 QVVRPRVV
-334 DVHAL
+334 DLHLL
-339 LRKSEGMIR
+339 LRKTEGMIR

-363 TDAWINVDP
+363 TDTWVNVDS
-372 LGLEQVVI
+372 LGLEQVII

-400 SNVQLGEEM
+400 SNVHLGDEM
-409 ARRHPEIAIRH
+409 SRRHPEIAIRE
-420 GRYVQVAVQDTGLGM
+420 GRYVQIAVQDTGLGM

-476 ADSEVGH
+476 ATSEVGH
-483 GSVFTIQLPQAVPSA
+483 GSLFTIQLPQAMPA
-498 AEMAAPPL
+498 AADLPAADSTAPK
-506 SGRDKGQ
+506 KGH

-519 EDEPMVQS
+519 EDEPLVQS
-527 LLSRA
+527 LLARA

-537 YRAEVAADGDEAL
+537 YRAEVATDGEEAL
-550 NVLERLEG
+550 QVLDRLQG
-558 NVAAVLSDVVM
+558 NVAAILSDVVM

-576 LAEMLRKRWPDIP
+576 LAGELRKRWPTVP
-589 ILFMS
+589 VLFMS
-594 GYTNEEIIHRGLLG
+594 GYTNEEIIDRGLLG

-627 AGLLQR
+627 AGLLER
-633 GTARDQEFEVGSG
+633 GSIA

>member
-1 MSDRAREVE
+1 MSERGNPPEA
-10 TRLLIVDDTE
+10 RLLIVDDTE

-25 VARHLRAN
+25 VARHLKAN
-33 GFTVREAATGRD
+33 GFEVREAGTGSA
-45 ALAEVERETPDMIVL
+45 ALAEVERDLPDMVVL

-69 LELARRLREDPRTA
+69 LEVARRLRSNPRTA
-83 GIPILHISA
+83 GLPILHISA

-137 AFAMARDWRSTF
+137 AFAMARDWRATF

-169 RAFLSLVGGG
+169 RAFLDLVGGRTG
-179 SQEASS
+179 EASS
-185 YISELIPGVTILP
+185 YLADLLPGVTMLP
-198 EAPYLQLPG
+198 ESPYVQLPG
-207 GGNAARIESGDRWL
+207 GASAARLEVGDRWL

-227 VTGTDGE
+227 VTGGVGE

-286 EFALRGLPPGDPVR
+286 EFALRGLSPGDPVR
-300 ADIESIH
+300 SDIESIH

-326 QVVRPRIV
+326 QVVRPRVV
-334 DVHAL
+334 DVHLL

-363 TDAWINVDP
+363 TDTWVSVDP
-372 LGLEQVVI
+372 LGLEQVII

-400 SNVQLGEEM
+400 SHVHLGDEM
-409 ARRHPEIAIRH
+409 TRRHPEIAIRH

-483 GSVFTIQLPQAVPSA
+483 GSVFTIQLPQAVPAVAEPA
-498 AEMAAPPL
+498 ATPGTR
-506 SGRDKGQ
+506 STGQ

-519 EDEPMVQS
+519 EDEPLVQS

-537 YRAEVAADGDEAL
+537 YRTEVATDGEEAL
-550 NVLERLEG
+550 QVLARLEG
-558 NVAAVLSDVVM
+558 KVAAVLSDVVM

-576 LAEMLRKRWPDIP
+576 LAEELRKRWPNVP

-594 GYTNEEIIHRGLLG
+594 GYTNEEIINRGLLG

-627 AGLLQR
+627 AGLLER
-633 GTARDQEFEVGSG
+633 GSIA

>member
-1 MSDRAREVE
+1 MSERGQQREA
-10 TRLLIVDDTE
+10 RLLVVDDTE

-25 VARHLRAN
+25 VVRHLRAN
-33 GFTVREAATGRD
+33 GFEVREAATGRD
-45 ALAEVERETPDMIVL
+45 ALAMVERETPDMIVL
-60 DIRLPDISG
+60 DIRLPDVSG
-69 LELARRLREDPRTA
+69 LEVARQVRANPRTA
-83 GIPILHISA
+83 AIPILHISA

-112 THPVD
+112 THPVE
-117 PLVLLAT
+117 PIVLLAT
-124 IRGLF
+124 VRGLF

-137 AFAMARDWRSTF
+137 AFAMARDWRATF
-149 DAIGEGVCVTDST
+149 DAIGEGVCVTDAS

-169 RAFLSLVGGG
+169 RAFLELVGGRDAD
-179 SQEASS
+179 ASS
-185 YISELIPGVTILP
+185 YITDLLPGVTI
-198 EAPYLQLPG
+198 APAEPYVQVPG
-207 GGNAARIESGDRWL
+207 GGNAARIEVGDRWL
-221 RVSSMP
+221 RVSAMP
-227 VTGTDGE
+227 VTGE
-234 EPGVVCVVTDIT
+234 EEEAPAVVCVVTDIT

-286 EFALRGLPPGDPVR
+286 EFAMRGLPPGDPVR
-300 ADIESIH
+300 TDIESIH
-307 QAAARSAEV
+307 QAATRSAEV

-326 QVVRPRIV
+326 QVVRPRVV

-363 TDAWINVDP
+363 SDTWVNIDP
-372 LGLEQVVI
+372 LGLEQVII

-400 SNVQLGEEM
+400 SNVQLGDDM
-409 ARRHPEIAIRH
+409 SRLHPEIAIRH
-420 GRYVQVAVQDTGLGM
+420 GRYVQLAVQDTGLGM
-435 DRGTLDRIFE
+435 DRDTLNRIFE

-463 VFGMVKQSDGYIW
+463 VFGMVKQSGGYIW

-483 GSVFTIQLPQAVPSA
+483 GSVFTIQLPQTAPAVPEKA
-498 AEMAAPPL
+498 AAMPGVRAPA
-506 SGRDKGQ
+506 Q

-519 EDEPMVQS
+519 EDEPLVQG

-532 LVEAG
+532 LVEVG
-537 YRAEVAADGDEAL
+537 YHSEVATDGEEAL
-550 NVLERLEG
+550 TVLEQLEG
-558 NVAAVLSDVVM
+558 KISAVLSDVVM

-576 LAEMLRKRWPDIP
+576 LAEVLRKRWPDIP

-594 GYTNEEIIHRGLLG
+594 GYTNEEVIHRGLLG

-618 PPAALAAAL
+618 SPGALAASL
-627 AGLLQR
+627 ADLLGQR
-633 GTARDQEFEVGSG
+633 